1 MGFAIFLL
9 ALFLVLL
16 AVLALAAS
24 RVFLVRDP
32 EGRLQPPGCALAVA
46 ACLGLGCLGFLGL
59 ACFAAALV
67 VLTIGRAV
75 ESSRVDRVWIG
86 MEEGAPPPPELH
98 SFDPSRPLHL
108 VFEVRGGEAAVR
120 GPVELVRDLTD
131 GAARPTVRTEMDEQ
145 GRTLTVVDF
154 ALPAD
159 REDLL
164 EVEQELRRYLPTA
177 SWARGVTIEFKG
189 ERRDW

>member
-1 MGFAIFLL
+1 MGFAILL
-9 ALFLVLL
+9 FALFLALL

-46 ACLGLGCLGFLGL
+46 TSLGLGCLGFLGL
-59 ACFAAALV
+59 ACFAAAMV

-75 ESSRVDRVWIG
+75 KSVERVSIG
-86 MEEGAPPPPELH
+86 MEEGAPPPPERL

-108 VFEVRGGEAAVR
+108 VFEVRGGEAAAR
-120 GPVELVRDLTD
+120 GLVELVRDLTD
-131 GAARPTVRTEMDEQ
+131 GAAEPTVRTEMDEQ

-164 EVEQELRRYLPTA
+164 EVEEELRRYLPTA